1 MYDKLSLQ
9 NKLVKGG
16 FKAIFI
22 KSFNKVGA
30 IVGWL
35 VQGFVLKKIL

>member
-16 FKAIFI
+16 FKVIFI

-30 IVGWL
+30 IGWL
-35 VQGFVLKKIL
+35 VQGFVLKKIR